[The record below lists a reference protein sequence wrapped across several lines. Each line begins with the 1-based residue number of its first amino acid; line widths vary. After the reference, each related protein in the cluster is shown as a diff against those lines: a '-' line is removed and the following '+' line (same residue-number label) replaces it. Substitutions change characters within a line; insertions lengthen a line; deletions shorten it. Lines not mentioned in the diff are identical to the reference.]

1 MQSSDLKTS
10 IERLGASFAGVSRS
24 DSTTLW
30 GLDPFS
36 AGSGAFAYGDVTGA
50 GHSVRVFVRID
61 PMATSPNT
69 QNAQVAVARGICHLV
84 VDRLPDT
91 ALSELLESLKTMFE
105 FYGAPRQSVAL
116 PPARRVVSAKVIGR
130 QERRPLSFDTE

>member
-1 MQSSDLKTS
+1 
-10 IERLGASFAGVSRS
+10 
-24 DSTTLW
+24 
-30 GLDPFS
+30 
-36 AGSGAFAYGDVTGA
+36 
-50 GHSVRVFVRID
+50 
-61 PMATSPNT
+61 MATSPNT

-116 PPARRVVSAKVIGR
+116 PPARRVLSAKVIGR